1 MRPDLER
8 TVRLRLRLLGADMH
22 HIDTHK
28 LCKAVDIACRDNL
41 QATVGRVLAV
51 YKVLTPGD
59 NGTKIDMDILRE
71 HGFEIVE
78 SPRQA
83 PVVLARR
90 EPLRFVAD
98 YEEMLRLSH
107 AFSLAGT
114 TSAPQP
120 GWALFDRFSS
130 ALHQLDPGTR
140 SGKKLR
146 HDMERHPLWRMET
159 HVPEF
164 RCPAFHRRVWQDED
178 QEWDYVPCSAEEP
191 GAESYDYVYRTAT
204 VYYVRPRLDA
214 EQPRTL
220 LFAQPDGE
228 FRQGPGV
235 GQLAAAWNCV
245 ERLPKFILETGA
257 RIRVRREPDGFIE
270 AEMRFSRER
279 DGWFLLDGSPIPK
292 SSWNGDNFVIG

>member
-8 TVRLRLRLLGADMH
+8 TVRLRLHLLGADMH
-22 HIDTHK
+22 HIDIHK
-28 LCKAVDIACRDNL
+28 LCQAVDIACGDNP
-41 QATVGRVLAV
+41 QVVTGRVLSV

-59 NGTKIDMDILRE
+59 NGTKIGMDVLRE
-71 HGFEIVE
+71 HGFEIVAN
-78 SPRQA
+78 PGQP

-98 YEEMLRLSH
+98 YEEMLRLSY

-114 TSAPQP
+114 TNAPQP

-130 ALHQLDPGTR
+130 ALHHLDPSER

-164 RCPAFHRRVWQDED
+164 RTPGFRRLVGYEENDEYY
-178 QEWDYVPCSAEEP
+178 YVSCSAEES
-191 GAESYDYVYRTAT
+191 GAEPYVSVYHGVA

-220 LFAQPDGE
+220 LFAQPGGE

-235 GQLAAAWNCV
+235 GELEAAWNSV